1 MPLDAAPQRFTP
13 SASMARLIRLS
24 RLSLRWQLE
33 QEAKRG
39 KVTRSTLERLSTRSV
54 PVDQSGGPPLRVT
67 APSGGWVKVPMAVS
81 VAIAVSRLPEGKE
94 QRDYAT
100 FVAEEPKLLAKAGRS
115 DRARRTIQREIE
127 QRRAVFLSRFFPVPK
142 PEEWHPG
149 FWTPGQYSQIEQSI
163 CAALRDIEKPCE
175 PQWWPDGWRE
185 ALEGVEQ
192 R

>member
-1 MPLDAAPQRFTP
+1 MPLDSGPRRILPTAAMSR
-13 SASMARLIRLS
+13 MLRLS
-24 RLSLRWQLE
+24 KLSLRWQLE

-39 KVTRSTLERLSTRSV
+39 KVTASTLEKLAVKRV
-54 PVDQSGGPPLRVT
+54 PVSMSGGQPLRVV

-94 QRDYAT
+94 QQDYAT
-100 FVAEEPKLLAKAGRS
+100 FQAEEPKLLAKAGRS

-149 FWTPGQYSQIEQSI
+149 FWTPRQYNEIEQRLR
-163 CAALRDIEKPCE
+163 AALRNIEKPCD

-185 ALEGVEQ
+185 ALEGVE
-192 R
+192 